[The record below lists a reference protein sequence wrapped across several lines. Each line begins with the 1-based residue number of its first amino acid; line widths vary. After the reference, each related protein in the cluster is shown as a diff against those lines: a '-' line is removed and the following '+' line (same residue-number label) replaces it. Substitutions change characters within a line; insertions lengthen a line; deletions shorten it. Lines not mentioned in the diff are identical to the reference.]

1 VVRTKDLVKVKGML
15 INPAVLLETLRRIPE
30 VDEFQ
35 VAVRREVP
43 TDPLSMDELVVR
55 VATHATDRDTLARTI
70 TACTRAAVQV
80 RPRVEFASADEIYD
94 PARQTKAVRFT
105 DER

>member
-1 VVRTKDLVKVKGML
+1 ML
-15 INPAVLLETLRRIPE
+15 INPAVLLDTLRGIPE

-35 VAVRREVP
+35 VAVRRKVP

-55 VATHATDRDTLARTI
+55 VATHTADRETLARTV
-70 TACTRAAVQV
+70 ATRAQAAVQV
-80 RPRVEFASADEIYD
+80 RPRVEFAPAEEIYD
-94 PARQTKAVRFT
+94 PTRQTKAVRFT